1 MNGADPDGSISRREF
16 EGAIEQLGKSI
27 AEIKA
32 SLEKRNPGLANWLTI
47 VAMIASVFY
56 FGVTNSSRLEAV
68 EEWKVGHAEFA
79 ASKSDELE
87 RGLAALLA
95 TVARNGEALNEQEMQ
110 HRWMAD
116 VTNLQDQ
123 RIEQLIRMNHPE
135 IPASDYWPLQ
145 QIGQSLQQ
153 AQGGEH

>member
-1 MNGADPDGSISRREF
+1 MNGADPEGSISRREF
-16 EGAIEQLGKSI
+16 EGAIEQLGRSI
-27 AEIKA
+27 AELKVA
-32 SLEKRNPGLANWLTI
+32 LDKRNPGLANWLTI
-47 VAMIASVFY
+47 AAMVASVFY

-68 EEWKVGHAEFA
+68 EEWKVGHESFS

-87 RGLAALLA
+87 RGIASLLA
-95 TVARNGEALNEQEMQ
+95 TVSRNSEALKEQEMQ

-123 RIEQLIRMNHPE
+123 RIEQLLRLHHPE

-145 QIGQSLQQ
+145 QIGQSMQPAQ
-153 AQGGEH
+153 AGEH